1 MSSSRK
7 RFAMLF
13 LPVGL
18 ILLAT
23 FLAAQG
29 PPNQCLNACRQT
41 FTSAVKA
48 CHGDRACLAAAHAVA
63 QACVQSCGPSR

>member
-1 MSSSRK
+1 MGRPKK
-7 RFAMLF
+7 RFAILVV
-13 LPVGL
+13 PVAL

-41 FTSAVKA
+41 YTNAVKT
-48 CHGDRACLAAAHAVA
+48 CHGDRACLAAARTVVE
-63 QACVQSCGPSR
+63 ACVQSCGPPR

>member
-1 MSSSRK
+1 MSRPKK
-7 RFAMLF
+7 RFAMF
-13 LPVGL
+13 FVPVAL

-48 CHGDRACLAAAHAVA
+48 CRGDRACLAAAHAVA
-63 QACVQSCGPSR
+63 EACVQSCVPPR